1 MKIGILYFVW
11 GDKHESFLQR
21 SIASVHKH
29 HPDMLVHIERRDSG
43 QLIDKAKMYDL
54 SPFDVTLYLDVDT
67 VVMGDLSFGFRK
79 AETHGIA
86 ACICECPWARRY
98 GGLKHVG
105 DVREFNTG
113 VLFFD
118 KRLSTS
124 TFKRWPKIA
133 ADLDSSIEFYVGDE
147 VRTMPSNDQA
157 SFAMAVEDSGF
168 NPFVLPMNWNL
179 RPTWHKSWFG
189 PVRIWHDYEEP
200 PASLTRW
207 NVDQSN
213 PESIIRYMEVR

>member
-1 MKIGILYFVW
+1 MTKGIVYIIYGNQHESLLRRSMLSVDKNHPDLPIKIG
-11 GDKHESFLQR
+11 
-21 SIASVHKH
+21 
-29 HPDMLVHIERRDSG
+29 RRDTG
-43 QLIDKAKMYDL
+43 QLIDKAGMYDL

-67 VVMGDLSFGFRK
+67 VVMGDLSYGFKK
-79 AETHGIA
+79 AESHGIA

-124 TFKRWPKIA
+124 TFKRWPKIS
-133 ADLDSSIEFYVGDE
+133 ADLDSSIQFYVGDE
-147 VRTMPSNDQA
+147 VRVMPSNDQA
-157 SFAMAVEDSGF
+157 SFAMALEDGGM

-179 RPTWHKSWFG
+179 RPTWHKSWWG
-189 PVRIWHDYEEP
+189 PIKVYHDYKEP
-200 PASLTRW
+200 PKALERW
-207 NVDQSN
+207 NADQSN
-213 PESIIRYMEVR
+213 PDNILRYMEVR